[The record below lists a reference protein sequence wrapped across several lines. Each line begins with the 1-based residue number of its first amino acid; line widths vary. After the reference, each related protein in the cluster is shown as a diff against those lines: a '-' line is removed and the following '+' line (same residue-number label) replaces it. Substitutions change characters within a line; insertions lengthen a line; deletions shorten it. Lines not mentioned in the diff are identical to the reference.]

1 MTMYDF
7 YSDVKA
13 KPTAEMRRVVL
24 DCVVGDEQ
32 KDEDPT
38 TLELCSRVAELL
50 GKEAAVFLPSGT
62 MCNEIAVKVHTSP
75 GDEIICEQSCH
86 LINFETGGPSAIS
99 GVMIRAIHGEN
110 GIFSA
115 DHVRASIRPNS
126 RYMPKSTLLSAE
138 QTANLGGGA
147 IWPLE
152 RLDEV
157 ATVAKDA
164 GLATH
169 LDGARLLNASV
180 KTGISAARY
189 SRNYD
194 SVWIDFTKGLGAP
207 VGAVLAGTREFIA
220 EAWRMKQRIGGSMR
234 QSGILASM
242 CIFALDHHVERLA
255 DDHELA
261 ASLGHDIAKL
271 PQVRQVLPVE
281 TNIVIFD
288 LEDDYPTAAEMV
300 DRLKADG
307 VLVGAFGTRRIRIVT
322 HLGVNSEAGDA
333 LMRSLSVNLGAP
345 QNEVAVHQA

>member
-1 MTMYDF
+1 MYDF

-50 GKEAAVFLPSGT
+50 GKETAVFLPSGT
-62 MCNEIAVKVHTSP
+62 MCNEIAVNVHTSP
-75 GDEIICEQSCH
+75 GDEVICEQSCH

-99 GVMIRAIHGEN
+99 GVMIRAIHGKN

-115 DHVRASIRPNS
+115 DQVRAFIRPNS

-152 RLDEV
+152 QLDEV
-157 ATVAKDA
+157 AIVAKDA

-180 KTGISAARY
+180 KTGISAACY

-207 VGAVLAGTREFIA
+207 VGAVMAGTREFIA

-242 CIFALDHHVERLA
+242 CIYALDHHVERLA

-288 LEDDYPTAAEMV
+288 LEDDYPTAVEMV

-307 VLVGAFGTRRIRIVT
+307 VLVGAFGTRRIRVVT
-322 HLGVNSEAGDA
+322 HLGVNSEAGDV
-333 LMRSLSVNLGAP
+333 LMRSLSKHLGAP
-345 QNEVAVHQA
+345 QYEVAVHQE